1 MKTLFKIAWRNC
13 WRNRLRSLIVIFAII
28 FGIWSSIF
36 LMGFSA
42 GFMESRVNKMI
53 DLEVGSMQIHS
64 KTFDY
69 DNDISNTLE
78 HEVALYELLDAEDGI
93 VAYTTRFTSEG
104 SALTAH
110 GQNGIKIIGVHPEAE
125 LQTLKIGERMQEGT
139 FLDSKLSYPIVVGKK
154 LAEELHLKLKSKI
167 QISFTNIDASQIT
180 KNFKVCGI
188 YSVGNDNYEQYNV
201 FVPQSKIE
209 KLTGV
214 DLKHEIIIRTTTPE
228 AAKLLATSLQEKT
241 PDNLVQSYAER
252 YPEIAYMEEMMG
264 TSMFIVMS
272 IIVFALLFGI
282 VNTLTMSILERKRE
296 LGILQAV
303 GMRAGKIRLM
313 IVLESVIYGLIGAP
327 IGVLLGYLTIS
338 YYNVYGFDL
347 SAFGQGMSAFG
358 YDPILYLSLAP
369 KYYFIYT
376 AYILFATII
385 GGLYPSRLATK
396 LNPITAI
403 RAI

>member
-1 MKTLFKIAWRNC
+1 
-13 WRNRLRSLIVIFAII
+13 
-28 FGIWSSIF
+28 
-36 LMGFSA
+36 
-42 GFMESRVNKMI
+42 MI
-53 DLEVGSMQIHS
+53 DLEVASMQIHS

-78 HEVALYELLDAEDGI
+78 DEEALIQLLDVTNGI
-93 VAYTTRFTSEG
+93 AAYTTRFVTEG
-104 SALTAH
+104 SAVTAH
-110 GQNGIKIIGVHPEAE
+110 GQAGIKVVGVNPEAE
-125 LQTLKIGERMQEGT
+125 LQTLKIGERMIEGT
-139 FLDSKLSYPIVVGKK
+139 FLDSELSYPIVVGKK
-154 LAEELHLKLKSKI
+154 LAEELHLKLKSKV

-188 YSVGNDNYEQYNV
+188 YGVGNDNFENYNV
-201 FVPQSKIE
+201 FVPNDRIQR
-209 KLTGV
+209 LTGL
-214 DLKHEIIIRTTTPE
+214 DYRHEILINTE
-228 AAKLLATSLQEKT
+228 GDAKLISESLQEQSSN
-241 PDNLVQSYAER
+241 NLIQSYGDR

-264 TSMFIVMS
+264 TSMFILMS

-296 LGILQAV
+296 IGILQAI
-303 GMRAGKIRLM
+303 GMKAGRIRIM

-327 IGVLLGYLTIS
+327 IGVLLGYLTIL
-338 YYNVYGFDL
+338 YYSIYGFDL
-347 SAFGQGMSAFG
+347 TAFGEGMSAFG
-358 YDPILYLSLAP
+358 YDPILYFNLDI

-376 AYILFATII
+376 GYILFATII